1 MNVIVTSGGT
11 REPIDTV
18 RSIANHATGRLGAK
32 IADGFARAGAER
44 IVYLCGPGAAL
55 PESGRVEVRPI
66 RGTLDLERALRQLTA
81 EDRFDAIVHSM
92 AVSDYRVRHVTTV
105 AAMAQAAADQ
115 PPERLAEVLAAAP
128 GPDRSGKLRSDV
140 DDLCLILERT
150 PKLIGLLRALAPQA
164 VLVGFKLLDHVPHE
178 ELIAVAR
185 QLLEKNDCDLVLAN
199 DMETVASPCHCGFL
213 LDRAGGECRCEGKDA
228 IAAAIVAA
236 VGERVGEK
244 A

>member
-1 MNVIVTSGGT
+1 
-11 REPIDTV
+11 
-18 RSIANHATGRLGAK
+18 
-32 IADGFARAGAER
+32 
-44 IVYLCGPGAAL
+44 
-55 PESGRVEVRPI
+55 
-66 RGTLDLERALRQLTA
+66 
-81 EDRFDAIVHSM
+81 M

-105 AAMAQAAADQ
+105 SAMARAAADR
-115 PPERLAEVLAAAP
+115 PPERLAEALAAAP

-150 PKLIGLLRALAPQA
+150 PKLIGLLRGLAPQA

-199 DMETVASPCHCGFL
+199 DMETVASPRHCGYL
-213 LDRAGGECRCEGKDA
+213 LDRAESARCEHIRAGKDA
-228 IAAAIVAA
+228 IAATIVAA